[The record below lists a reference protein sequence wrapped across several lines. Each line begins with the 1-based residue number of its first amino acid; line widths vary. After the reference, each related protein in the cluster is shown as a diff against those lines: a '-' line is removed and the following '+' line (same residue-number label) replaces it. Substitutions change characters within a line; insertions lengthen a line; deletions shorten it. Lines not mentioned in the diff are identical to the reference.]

1 MLEHVI
7 DNKKI
12 VSNDKESII
21 DLTPSIFDSG
31 KSIGALFNVYRVPES
46 MKMRIDLISLAAYGT
61 DEYADI
67 IMKYNGISNPFS
79 IDADDILFIPT
90 LDTVENDL
98 IRPVLQSNAAVNIRN
113 YHKYI
118 DKNKAPVTIGSE
130 INNKYI
136 DKNKA
141 PIGSEIDNK
150 YNDTLAKDEYFEAN
164 ISKPGETS
172 ITLRNG
178 RIYFG
183 KNCNTE
189 CAVDGITAS
198 DFLISK
204 IENEL

>member
-12 VSNDKESII
+12 ITINDSSII
-21 DLTPSIFDSG
+21 DLTTSIFDTN
-31 KSIGALFNVYRVPES
+31 KSIGALFNIYRVPET

-67 IMKYNGISNPFS
+67 LLKYNGISNPFT
-79 IDADDILFIPT
+79 INTDDILYIPT

-98 IRPVLQSNAAVNIRN
+98 IIPEIKSTAADNIRN

-118 DKNKAPVTIGSE
+118 DKSKAPTTIGSE
-130 INNKYI
+130 INNKSIYP
-136 DKNKA
+136 KMTV
-141 PIGSEIDNK
+141 DNEF
-150 YNDTLAKDEYFEAN
+150 TEAN
-164 ISKPGETS
+164 IAKPGETS

-198 DFLISK
+198 DFSISK